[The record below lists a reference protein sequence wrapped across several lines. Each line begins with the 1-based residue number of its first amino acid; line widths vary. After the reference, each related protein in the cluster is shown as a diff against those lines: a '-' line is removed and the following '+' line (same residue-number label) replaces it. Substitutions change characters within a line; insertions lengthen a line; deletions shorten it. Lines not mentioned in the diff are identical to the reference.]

1 MAARTA
7 PSKKAPLAA
16 RNKARI
22 NPRESHPIFEAYPQK
37 GTRTSWYGKVGMP
50 YRVYNG
56 FGAMIG
62 GTCDPTAA
70 RRMLRNERMQPVLT
84 RDRRAMMAVWIANF
98 TESSV
103 GPHTELQFSFFVS
116 DRTVT
121 DVMFHPFA
129 MLHALQHRPE
139 IRMMPHGLWNNSD
152 PAVGFNQEM
161 LALPALI
168 ATSAIHRTPGR
179 LNFTFSTRDEAGETV
194 PVCSG
199 FVREPKRTPLGTV
212 IELGKLFGFSNLM
225 AQRRQPYVTLP
236 MVNPIGDV
244 LSENVTTIA
253 AFNNDHLTV
262 REWEPGLDE
271 LTISHPLYSSLD
283 FHGDFVETFDGVR
296 FVYATPPPLDHTLL
310 SV

>member
-7 PSKKAPLAA
+7 TTKAPLAA

-56 FGAMIG
+56 FGALIG

-70 RRMLRNERMQPVLT
+70 RRLLRNERLQPVLT
-84 RDRRAMMAVWIANF
+84 RDRRALMAVWIANF

-116 DRTVT
+116 DRTVS

-129 MLHALQHRPE
+129 LLHAMQHRPE
-139 IRMMPHGLWNNSD
+139 IWMMPHGLWNNND

-161 LALPALI
+161 LALPASI
-168 ATSAIHRTPGR
+168 AASAIHRTPGR
-179 LNFTFSTRDEAGETV
+179 LNFTFSTHDSAGNTV

-199 FVREPKRTPLGTV
+199 FVREPRHTPLGTV
-212 IELGKLFGFSNLM
+212 IELGKLFGFSELM
-225 AQRRQPYVTLP
+225 AQRRRPYLTLP

-244 LSENVTTIA
+244 LGDHVATIA
-253 AFNNDHLTV
+253 AFNNDRMAV
-262 REWEPGLDE
+262 REWKPGLDE
-271 LTISHPLYSSLD
+271 LTIGHPLYAGLD
-283 FHGDFVETFDGVR
+283 FHGDFVETFDGTR
-296 FVYATPPPLDHTLL
+296 FVYVTPAPLDHTLL
-310 SV
+310 AV